1 MIQKIKDWF
10 GKRKREAKQ
19 KRMIEICVYAE
30 RYANV
35 VVKGLSKEMRLSGK
49 QATDI
54 ARVIF
59 TAIVNAMDDM
69 RSPYVARHT
78 PYDEPEKGQ

>member
-19 KRMIEICVYAE
+19 KRLVEIAVYAE
-30 RYANV
+30 KYADV
-35 VVKGLSKEMRLSGK
+35 VVKQQSKEMRFSGK
-49 QATDI
+49 QATDV

-59 TAIVNAMDDM
+59 TAIVNATDGMC
-69 RSPYVARHT
+69 SPYVARHT

>member
-19 KRMIEICVYAE
+19 KRMIEIAVYAE
-30 RYANV
+30 KYADV

-59 TAIVNAMDDM
+59 TAIINATDGMC
-69 RSPYVARHT
+69 SPYVARHT